1 MGSLRCLT
9 GGKFIITE
17 YTLTEHGGAFVKEGS
32 ILPMTLDP
40 SRLSDNGPSATT
52 TASTTSSTSTTADA
66 KTDANTEANR
76 LLFDAMDVED
86 AAADGR
92 HPLLGG
98 AQEIPR
104 TLVWEAYIGNA
115 TSGTGIVQEDDA
127 SGNEYMNN
135 TGAGTTIATTTANY
149 TVGPTGQTL
158 QFAIAPTVGTYAGM
172 LVQRNY
178 EVRLRGA
185 WSPTNLVVTIGGGNS
200 GGGGGHKETK
210 VMMVPVGVNRR
221 PRRSCGKLRCRAVG
235 NVGGSTALASWWWD
249 AATMTA
255 FARVDDVL
263 MVGGVT
269 LEFTFST
276 TLQHGARFLT
286 PIVCY
291 WTSRQLLHW
300 TEHSCDLKA
309 SLSAHSVSDRFIL
322 NYAPTCTRLTLG
334 INFSTRLR

>member
-1 MGSLRCLT
+1 VYGEDVKAQFLFGDQIFVSPIITPRDHSTNLTNHTMYLPAGRWVEMGSLRCLT
-9 GGKFIITE
+9 GGKSITTE

-32 ILPMTLDP
+32 ILPMTLEP
-40 SRLSDNGPSATT
+40 SRLSDDGPGATTTT
-52 TASTTSSTSTTADA
+52 TASTRTHANA
-66 KTDANTEANR
+66 KTEANTDANR
-76 LLFDAMDVED
+76 LLFDAMDAED

-149 TVGPTGQTL
+149 AVGPTGQTL
-158 QFAIAPTVGTYAGM
+158 QFTIAPTVGTYAGM
-172 LVQRNY
+172 PAQRNY

-185 WSPTNLVVTIGGGNS
+185 WAPTNLAVTTGIGNS
-200 GGGGGHKETK
+200 GGGKYEK
-210 VMMVPVGVNRR
+210 KIMMVPVGANRQ
-221 PRRSCGKLRCRAVG
+221 PRRSCGKLRCRVVG

-263 MVGGVT
+263 MLEGVT
-269 LEFTFST
+269 LEFTFGT
-276 TLQHGARFLT
+276 TLQHGARFG
-286 PIVCY
+286 P
-291 WTSRQLLHW
+291 
-300 TEHSCDLKA
+300 D
-309 SLSAHSVSDRFIL
+309 SLFEVAF
-322 NYAPTCTRLTLG
+322 
-334 INFSTRLR
+334 